1 MGKLA
6 IVASGGGM
14 SCSYLAGALL
24 ALAEVHN
31 ITQPDIV
38 IGGSGAAITLPYY
51 LAGQYNEIK
60 KVNIN
65 YLTSKEFINPL
76 RLKKMVNLDYLIDII
91 CKNFFPLN
99 IKKLKSL
106 KSKCL
111 IATTNATN
119 GKIKYFS
126 AKNKEVLN
134 IIKASLAI
142 PIVYGNEIKIK
153 KDTYIDTYTSSSTEL
168 NIRKAIELGADKI
181 IVIESSSKSPRL
193 NKLILKLFIKFKG
206 KEFEMQYKKDEE
218 KRKQFKVPND
228 IKVIFL
234 KPETNFN
241 LTILQNKKSLVWTAM
256 DHAYMEVGEN
266 IYLKSFF

>member
-24 ALAEVHN
+24 ALAEIHN

-126 AKNKEVLN
+126 AKNK
-134 IIKASLAI
+134 
-142 PIVYGNEIKIK
+142 
-153 KDTYIDTYTSSSTEL
+153 D
-168 NIRKAIELGADKI
+168 
-181 IVIESSSKSPRL
+181 
-193 NKLILKLFIKFKG
+193 
-206 KEFEMQYKKDEE
+206 
-218 KRKQFKVPND
+218 
-228 IKVIFL
+228 
-234 KPETNFN
+234 
-241 LTILQNKKSLVWTAM
+241 
-256 DHAYMEVGEN
+256 
-266 IYLKSFF
+266 

>member
-1 MGKLA
+1 
-6 IVASGGGM
+6 
-14 SCSYLAGALL
+14 
-24 ALAEVHN
+24 
-31 ITQPDIV
+31 
-38 IGGSGAAITLPYY
+38 
-51 LAGQYNEIK
+51 
-60 KVNIN
+60 
-65 YLTSKEFINPL
+65 
-76 RLKKMVNLDYLIDII
+76 MVNLDYLIDII

-266 IYLKSFF
+266 IDLKSFF